1 MEAADAGM
9 DAASLLMSHG
19 PALPKPLHS
28 FNCSYYHLILRLRF
42 PCRGMAEENTQGR
55 TNFSSLVFLLAQSLK
70 VGTYICR
77 LVTCV
82 FGICVYCF
90 VLHKSSL
97 TFFFYRDTSGWCY
110 VLILT
115 YRSGVDIKVQPEFFS
130 PISLSEC

>member
-1 MEAADAGM
+1 
-9 DAASLLMSHG
+9 
-19 PALPKPLHS
+19 
-28 FNCSYYHLILRLRF
+28 
-42 PCRGMAEENTQGR
+42 MAEENTQGT

-77 LVTCV
+77 RVTCV

-90 VLHKSSL
+90 VLD
-97 TFFFYRDTSGWCY
+97 FFFYRDTSGWCY